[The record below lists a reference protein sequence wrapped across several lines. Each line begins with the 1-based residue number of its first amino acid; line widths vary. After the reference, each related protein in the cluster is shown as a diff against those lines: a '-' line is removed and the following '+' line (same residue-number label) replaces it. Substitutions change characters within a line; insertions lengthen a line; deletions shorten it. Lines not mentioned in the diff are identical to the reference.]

1 MAAHGLVSALAA
13 GGRLSKLRSAVR
25 AVVGRGGRRAGA
37 TDLGVGGEQ
46 GSVEGT
52 GDHLRRNAAA
62 AQGVR
67 RDAPVQLPRAA
78 TWTCRL
84 CSTGSCPRA
93 GWPRPKD
100 MMVRKVFVLS
110 DMELDAGV
118 WRSQDELNTIR
129 CKFAAKGLSAPEV
142 VFWNVGAPASTPVV
156 EPQENAGGGER
167 LLKCWIDRLNVCIP
181 LVHSTEYY
189 KKPRGP

>member
-1 MAAHGLVSALAA
+1 MFDRILPA
-13 GGRLSKLRSAVR
+13 GGLAKAQGHDGEEGVR
-25 AVVGRGGRRAGA
+25 AERHG
-37 TDLGVGGEQ
+37 
-46 GSVEGT
+46 
-52 GDHLRRNAAA
+52 
-62 AQGVR
+62 
-67 RDAPVQLPRAA
+67 
-78 TWTCRL
+78 
-84 CSTGSCPRA
+84 
-93 GWPRPKD
+93 
-100 MMVRKVFVLS
+100 
-110 DMELDAGV
+110 LDAGA